1 MPAGARLARWAFGL
15 AVVVQLVAL
24 YWPRPVEPG
33 TTLPVDKLVHAAV
46 FGAVLWTGG
55 RAGVPVRPLV
65 AVLAVHAAASEV
77 VQGTLLDR
85 DGNVPD
91 ALADLAGLV
100 VAWFLLRRGRSGA
113 TPARAGGADRG

>member
-1 MPAGARLARWAFGL
+1 MSTGRWVRWAFAL

-24 YWPRPVEPG
+24 YWPRPVETG
-33 TTLPVDKLVHAAV
+33 TSLPVDKLVHAAV

-55 RAGVPVRPLV
+55 RAGLPVRPLA
-65 AVLAVHAAASEV
+65 AVLAVHAGVSEV

-100 VAWFLLRRGRSGA
+100 AAWLLLRRGRP
-113 TPARAGGADRG
+113 TPAHGGDGHRG